1 MTIAVHFHNA
11 AAFGEVPLG
20 LGLRKDDGPQNRV
33 ARRYVETPTGSQ
45 RMSYLI
51 TYVVTLVAM
60 LAMDGVWLT
69 LANKPVYRSA
79 MGDLMLPHF
88 NAAPAVVF
96 YLLFPIGLMIFA
108 ILPAMKAGAFGSALL
123 YGALLG
129 AFAYMT
135 YDLTNYATLRGWTL
149 QLTLIDIGW
158 GTFLCAAT
166 SAVAYLVAPMLGA
179 KFGG

>member
-1 MTIAVHFHNA
+1 
-11 AAFGEVPLG
+11 
-20 LGLRKDDGPQNRV
+20 
-33 ARRYVETPTGSQ
+33 
-45 RMSYLI
+45 MSNVI

-60 LAMDGVWLT
+60 LAMDGIWLT

-79 MGDLMLPHF
+79 MGDLMLPRF
-88 NAAPAVVF
+88 NAAPAVIF

-108 ILPAMKAGAFGSALL
+108 VVPAMKAESIGSALL
-123 YGALLG
+123 YGAMLG

-166 SAVAYLVAPMLGA
+166 SAVTYVVAPMLGA

>member
-1 MTIAVHFHNA
+1 
-11 AAFGEVPLG
+11 
-20 LGLRKDDGPQNRV
+20 
-33 ARRYVETPTGSQ
+33 
-45 RMSYLI
+45 MSYVF
-51 TYVVTLVAM
+51 TYVVTLVAT
-60 LAMDGVWLT
+60 LAMDAIWLT

-79 MGDLMLPHF
+79 IGDLMLPQF
-88 NAAPAVVF
+88 NTAAAVVF

-108 ILPAMKAGAFGSALL
+108 IVPAMKGGSLGSALL

-149 QLTLIDIGW
+149 QLTLIDIAW
-158 GTFLCAAT
+158 GTFLCAAA
-166 SAVAYLVAPMLGA
+166 SAVAYLVAPLLGA